1 MSLRLRL
8 RPNDPAAH
16 SRTQSNIS
24 KGLHHMRRRFFKIF
38 TAMTLGAIAFTNAH
52 AAPAAPHIGDIVMG
66 EGKTKTVT
74 VILSLSCV
82 FCRVLDNQ
90 LFPEK
95 AADLVKRGYAIEII
109 PVSVLP
115 VDATATAVMRCGPA
129 SRYLDRMKRIYA
141 SFSMISRMKP
151 ENAQAWFI
159 ARETDFGFKKG
170 AMAKC
175 FSSERLAH
183 SEAMTKR
190 ARERYGFEGT
200 PTIYVNDIEK
210 GHTIADLP

>member
-1 MSLRLRL
+1 
-8 RPNDPAAH
+8 
-16 SRTQSNIS
+16 
-24 KGLHHMRRRFFKIF
+24 MRRRFFKIF

-115 VDATATAVMRCGPA
+115 VDA
-129 SRYLDRMKRIYA
+129 
-141 SFSMISRMKP
+141 
-151 ENAQAWFI
+151 
-159 ARETDFGFKKG
+159 
-170 AMAKC
+170 
-175 FSSERLAH
+175 
-183 SEAMTKR
+183 
-190 ARERYGFEGT
+190 
-200 PTIYVNDIEK
+200 
-210 GHTIADLP
+210 